1 VQAEW
6 LVFFAKPMEKR
17 PTRVCCRRDSQQPS
31 PMNFAL
37 YYFLRSEVFGSR
49 QLIVPV
55 FTSCYVE
62 MRILVRKIRVSIHIG
77 GKIRGAAS
85 RLCLVNR
92 NGAGVARPAIST
104 FPELLGSVCACVFFA
119 SIDSGQSGQLIF
131 NSAFS

>member
-17 PTRVCCRRDSQQPS
+17 PTRVCCRRDSQRPS

-37 YYFLRSEVFGSR
+37 YYFLRFEVFGSR

-55 FTSCYVE
+55 FTSCHVE

-77 GKIRGAAS
+77 GKVRGAAS
-85 RLCLVNR
+85 RCVSSIGMERGWLDLQLVPSLNSW
-92 NGAGVARPAIST
+92 GVYAPAY
-104 FPELLGSVCACVFFA
+104 
-119 SIDSGQSGQLIF
+119 
-131 NSAFS
+131 FSRQ